1 MMSLSQ
7 SYVLDYQRAIP
18 TYNMLLHVPINIIL
32 YIASM
37 FYVLLHEMYAILG
50 ASSLV
55 NMKIQGKAALEEGM
69 KAPAL
74 SYNLHICISSIWLF
88 LSHILLY

>member
-1 MMSLSQ
+1 MMSLGQ

-32 YIASM
+32 YIASI
-37 FYVLLHEMYAILG
+37 FYVSLHEMFAILG

-55 NMKIQGKAALEEGM
+55 NMKSQGKACPKRGHE
-69 KAPAL
+69 
-74 SYNLHICISSIWLF
+74 SSCPF
-88 LSHILLY
+88 L